1 MAAGRAT
8 AAARNAAAKKK
19 TQQTPQASVK
29 QLVVMDDADADGD
42 GVLTEEEKTAF
53 AEKARRACA
62 APLIHT
68 RPRRA
73 QPAQG
78 QGFLDL

>member
-1 MAAGRAT
+1 MAAA

-29 QLVVMDDADADGD
+29 QLVVMDDADTDGD

-53 AEKARRACA
+53 AEKARRARA
-62 APLIHT
+62 APLIHI
-68 RPRRA
+68 PRRA
-73 QPAQG
+73 GAQARAG
-78 QGFLDL
+78 AA